1 MIDLRAKWGSPHYR
15 QVKLICNAANFC
27 GQMKVQAR
35 HWGLHETDCLM
46 SETAPV
52 VDIPGEF
59 VSLQYPLPHLA
70 KALVGE
76 APVRIVAI
84 GSSSTAG
91 RADVVPYPHRLEMYL
106 RARFGDEQF
115 PNLRIDVLNRGRGG
129 EEAIEELRRF
139 SADIFAEK
147 PSLAIWQVGTNAVF
161 HDYNLDQVAASIAE
175 GLQRMSVE
183 PMDVLLIDPQYTP
196 AMLFDDKAEASER
209 MVSLISAAADR
220 AKVNMFRRWA
230 LMRHWHVHND
240 IGLDQF
246 FDPTDPDKLHQS
258 DWSTFL
264 VAKALSVAIA
274 RASPVGV

>member
-1 MIDLRAKWGSPHYR
+1 
-15 QVKLICNAANFC
+15 
-27 GQMKVQAR
+27 
-35 HWGLHETDCLM
+35 M

-76 APVRIVAI
+76 APVRIVAM

-209 MVSLISAAADR
+209 MVSLISAEADR